1 MEDVYQKDEC
11 FHDAIVLLK
20 DLVEK
25 YKNEKGLE
33 VEFRLGYINNDEFKT
48 NIGKDFFD
56 KITKNMSCTNIPSVR
71 EHTKDFFYSGKRLS
85 YNTSDIN
92 DVGDVGDDK
101 GTCII
106 KEKLA
111 TVDFIFAGTGFD
123 IRVSFS
129 RETPTSKFPKEKAS
143 YIRIKD
149 RISYLHENVSYDF
162 TKVTTKNN
170 TVDVNVYEV
179 ELEIKNINLEKF
191 TSHYLIH
198 DSLLKLKDVV
208 QMCEDIDAD
217 AKLVQTKEK
226 TYH

>member
-1 MEDVYQKDEC
+1 MENIYQRDEC
-11 FHDAIVLLK
+11 FHDALVLLK

-25 YKNEKGLE
+25 YKNEEGLE
-33 VEFRLGYINNDEFKT
+33 IEFRLGYINNDEFKT
-48 NIGKDFFD
+48 NIGKEFFD
-56 KITKNMSCTNIPSVR
+56 KITTKMSSVNMKSTH
-71 EHTKDFFYSGKRLS
+71 EQTKDFFHNGKRLS
-85 YNTSDIN
+85 YNIRDITDGN
-92 DVGDVGDDK
+92 DYDTK

-123 IRVSFS
+123 VRVSFS
-129 RETPTSKFPKEKAS
+129 KETPTTGFPKDKAS
-143 YIRIKD
+143 YTRTKD
-149 RISYLHENVSYDF
+149 RTSYFHGNISYDF

-170 TVDVNVYEV
+170 TVDIHVYEV
-179 ELEIKNINLEKF
+179 ELEIKNLDLEKF

-198 DSLLKLKDVV
+198 DSLLKLKDIV
-208 QMCEDIDAD
+208 QMCEDIDED